1 MGAERGPAVGTGAK
15 NNMGHRPGITEQV
28 LQADSGVGACV
39 VRGG

>member
-15 NNMGHRPGITEQV
+15 NNMGHRPCITEQV
-28 LQADSGVGACV
+28 QADSGVGACV